1 MGACYSH
8 LSYRERLAIMDGRRN
23 GLGVRAIARGLG
35 RDASTVSRELR
46 RGSRLWGGL
55 YNACGSFAHTLACRQ
70 SPRPGRRKLR
80 PGTALFDRVIGHVR
94 EGWSPL
100 QIAGRLRRMEG
111 DDPRR
116 RACHES
122 IYVALYALP
131 RGELRRS
138 LLDCL
143 RQGRQARRPRS
154 RGADRRGFVP
164 DDLRIAARPEE
175 IAERLIPGHWEG
187 DLLKGAGNRSAVG
200 TLVERTSRLVMIAP
214 MDGLT
219 AVAARKAFETL
230 FDQVPEGLRKT
241 LTYDRG
247 TEMARHAELTRATG
261 VKVYFA
267 DPYSPWQRGSN
278 ENMNGLIREYLPKGT
293 ELGGLTQD
301 DLDEIA
307 YRLNSRPRKVL
318 DFRTPHEVYNEHL
331 AAALAAE
338 AEAAEAQIH

>member
-1 MGACYSH
+1 MGASYCH
-8 LSYRERLAIMDGRRN
+8 LSYRERLAIMEGRGK

-35 RDASTVSRELR
+35 RDPATVSRELR
-46 RGSRLWGGL
+46 RG
-55 YNACGSFAHTLACRQ
+55 CGRDGEYDAAWSFFGTLARRRRR
-70 SPRPGRRKLR
+70 RPERRKLR
-80 PGTALFDRVIGHVR
+80 LGTALFEQVTRHLR
-94 EGWSPL
+94 EGWSPQ

-111 DDPRR
+111 DDPSR

-138 LLDCL
+138 LLGCL
-143 RQGRQARRPRS
+143 RQGRQKRRPRS

-175 IAERLIPGHWEG
+175 IADRLIPGHWEG

-200 TLVERTSRLVMIAP
+200 TLVERTSRLVMIAR
-214 MDGLT
+214 MDGLD
-219 AVAARKAFETL
+219 AAAARKGFEAL

-307 YRLNSRPRKVL
+307 YRLNSRPRKIL
-318 DFRTPHEVYNEHL
+318 DFRTPYEAYNEHL
-331 AAALAAE
+331 TAALT
-338 AEAAEAQIH
+338 AEAQAAQAHLH